1 MKRILITVLPVAVLT
16 GCPGYRDE
24 VPGVETGEILL
35 RQGQVC
41 MTVLPK
47 GDEKLAAIS
56 VYRQDKPDETRLFF
70 FNPPESIRAGQ
81 CVPTNGYTFTADVT
95 YRFSAKLISPQ
106 REQTGKWPFS
116 REFSVE
122 FKLKENQ
129 GQQVMQI
136 INETPL

>member
-1 MKRILITVLPVAVLT
+1 MKRILIILLPVAVLA
-16 GCPGYRDE
+16 GCPGYRDKIPE
-24 VPGVETGEILL
+24 VETTEILL

-41 MTVLPK
+41 MTVLPN

-56 VYRQDKPDETRLFF
+56 VYSPVKPDETRLFF
-70 FNPPESIRAGQ
+70 FNPTDSIRAEQ
-81 CVPTNGYTFTADVT
+81 CVPTNGYAFSEDVT

-122 FKLKENQ
+122 FKLKGNQ

-136 INETPL
+136 INESPL